1 VTTRSTTS
9 LPDARDDRSARDKW
23 LRPDRVGLVLFALL
37 VVFVFPSVGGAGQ
50 TKGQK
55 PPSSTALPTISGS
68 AVLGQ
73 NLTASTGGWS
83 GGVSSYAYQWLR
95 CDASGNNCSSLAGA
109 VSSSYTSVSGDVG
122 SRLRVSVTASNK
134 GGSSVATSN
143 PTATV
148 APAPVATP
156 PANTA
161 LPTIGG
167 SAVAGQTL
175 TASTGSWSGAPTSY
189 AYQWRRCDSAGAS
202 CANVTGATAAS
213 YAVASGDV
221 GFTLRVAVTAT
232 NAGGSTTAAS
242 NQTALVAAAPV
253 ATPPANSAL
262 PTIGGSAVVG
272 QTLTASTGTWSW
284 APTSYAYQWRRCD
297 SAGATCANIS
307 GAAAASYVLLSADAG
322 STLRVVVTATN
333 TAGSTSATSA
343 QTGVVASSTPPTSG
357 YPASFYT
364 GPAGTN
370 NILPPNG
377 SYPAKGAWIGEA
389 SGGGLTQTSSREL
402 YFGRKFNIVSLYAQ
416 NRCDPWPA
424 SLAADVA
431 AGYIPMVSWFPTPA
445 YADQIIAGQADS
457 CIRSFGNA
465 IGNQSGRVLVRPYWE
480 FNGGWQTFSK
490 NSDGTR
496 ATAAQ
501 EKQMW
506 QHTIDVLKTTTF
518 FSKASVVWSVSE
530 GYFNNGDAWN
540 NPTPY
545 PGDNYV
551 DWVASSGYNW
561 NKSTAWCGF
570 HAGWCTF
577 AEALTHG
584 RYAPAYTPMG
594 VEYTFRGKKPYLVP
608 ETGSQEDPLTAGR
621 KGQWMVAM
629 GNYVKTYMPG
639 LYALVYFDQAF
650 SGAAWNLDSSTSSMD
665 GFKSFAN
672 DPYFNIPTR

>member
-1 VTTRSTTS
+1 LASEIPHLGDAEERPASDERCKTEGEAARQIGGPDVTRFRTS
-9 LPDARDDRSARDKW
+9 VPDDRGNRSSRGKW
-23 LRPDRVGLVLFALL
+23 LGTDTAGLVLFALL
-37 VVFVFPSVGGAGQ
+37 AVFLFPSVGGAGNGNGASGQ

-55 PPSSTALPTISGS
+55 PPTSTALPTISGS
-68 AVLGQ
+68 AVVGQ
-73 NLTASTGGWS
+73 KLTASTGSWS

-95 CDASGNNCSSLAGA
+95 CDGSGSNCSALSGA
-109 VSSSYTSVSGDVG
+109 LSSSYVPVAGDVG
-122 SRLRVSVTASNK
+122 LSLRVSVIASNK
-134 GGSSVATSN
+134 AGSSVATSN
-143 PTATV
+143 PTSAV
-148 APAPVATP
+148 AAALVGTAPV
-156 PANTA
+156 NTA
-161 LPTIGG
+161 LPAI
-167 SAVAGQTL
+167 S
-175 TASTGSWSGAPTSY
+175 
-189 AYQWRRCDSAGAS
+189 
-202 CANVTGATAAS
+202 
-213 YAVASGDV
+213 
-221 GFTLRVAVTAT
+221 
-232 NAGGSTTAAS
+232 
-242 NQTALVAAAPV
+242 
-253 ATPPANSAL
+253 
-262 PTIGGSAVVG
+262 GSAVVG
-272 QTLTASTGTWSW
+272 QTLTASTGTWSG
-284 APTSYAYQWRRCD
+284 APTSYMYQWRRCD
-297 SAGATCANIS
+297 SAGANCANIS
-307 GAAAASYVLLSADAG
+307 GATANSYALQSADAG
-322 STLRVVVTATN
+322 ATLRVVVTATN

-343 QTGVVASSTPPTSG
+343 QTSVVAAGTPPPPPPSG
-357 YPASFYT
+357 YPAGFFT
-364 GPAGTN
+364 GPAGAN

-377 SYPAKGAWIGEA
+377 TYPAKGAWIGEA
-389 SGGGLTQTSSREL
+389 SGGGLTQTHSREQ

-424 SLAADVA
+424 ALADAVSQ
-431 AGYIPMVSWFPTPA
+431 GYIPMVSWFPTPA
-445 YADQIIAGQADS
+445 YADQIISGQADS

-465 IGNQSGRVLVRPYWE
+465 IANQSGRVLVRPYWE

-506 QHTIDVLKTTTF
+506 QHTIDVLKTTNF

-545 PGDNYV
+545 PGDSYV

-584 RYAPAYTPMG
+584 RYAPVYTPMG
-594 VEYTFRGKKPYLVP
+594 VEYSFRGKKPYLVG
-608 ETGSQEDPLTAGR
+608 ETGSQEDPYTAGR

-629 GNYVKTYMPG
+629 GSYIKTYMPG

>member
-1 VTTRSTTS
+1 VTTRFATS
-9 LPDARDDRSARDKW
+9 FPDDRIARSRRRNW
-23 LRPDRVGLVLFALL
+23 LILFALL

-55 PPSSTALPTISGS
+55 PPTSQALPAISGS
-68 AVLGQ
+68 AVVGQ
-73 NLTASTGGWS
+73 TLTASTGSWS

-95 CDASGNNCSSLAGA
+95 CDGSGNNCSSLAGA
-109 VSSSYTSVSGDVG
+109 ASASYAPVSGDVG
-122 SRLRVSVTASNK
+122 YALRVSVTASNK

-143 PTATV
+143 PTSAV
-148 APAPVATP
+148 APAPLMTA

-161 LPTIGG
+161 LPTISG
-167 SAVAGQTL
+167 SAVVGQTL
-175 TASTGSWSGAPTSY
+175 TASTGTWSGTPTSY

-202 CANVTGATAAS
+202 CANVSGATAAS

-232 NAGGSTTAAS
+232 NAGGSTSAAS

-253 ATPPANSAL
+253 GTAPANTAL
-262 PTIGGSAVVG
+262 PTISGSAVVG

-284 APTSYAYQWRRCD
+284 APTSYTYQWRRCD
-297 SAGATCANIS
+297 SAGANCANVG
-307 GAAAASYVLLSADAG
+307 GATNSYALQSADAG
-322 STLRVVVTATN
+322 STMRVVVTATN

-343 QTGVVASSTPPTSG
+343 QTGVVATGTPTTSG

-370 NILPPNG
+370 IILPPNG

-389 SGGGLTQTSSREL
+389 SGNGLTQTSSREL

-465 IGNQSGRVLVRPYWE
+465 IANQSGRVLVRPYWE

-506 QHTIDVLKTTTF
+506 QHTIDVLRTTGF

-530 GYFNNGDAWN
+530 GYYNNGDAWN

-545 PGDNYV
+545 PGDSYV

-594 VEYTFRGKKPYLVP
+594 VEYNFRGKKPYLVG
-608 ETGSQEDPLTAGR
+608 ETGSQEDPYTAGR
-621 KGQWMVAM
+621 KGQWMIAM
-629 GNYVKTYMPG
+629 GNYIKTYMPG

-672 DPYFNIPTR
+672 DPYFNIPTK

>member
-1 VTTRSTTS
+1 VTTRFQTS
-9 LPDARDDRSARDKW
+9 VSNSRA
-23 LRPDRVGLVLFALL
+23 GFVLFALL
-37 VVFVFPSVGGAGQ
+37 AVFLFPSVGGAG
-50 TKGQK
+50 TGNGKGQK
-55 PPSSTALPTISGS
+55 PPTSTALPTISGS

-73 NLTASTGGWS
+73 KLTASAGSWS

-95 CDASGNNCSSLAGA
+95 CDSSGNACSSLAGA
-109 VSSSYTSVSGDVG
+109 VSSSYAPASGDVG
-122 SRLRVSVTASNK
+122 YRLRVSVTASNK
-134 GGSSVATSN
+134 AGSSVATSN
-143 PTATV
+143 PTSTV
-148 APAPVATP
+148 APAPVVTA

-161 LPTIGG
+161 LPAISG
-167 SAVAGQTL
+167 SAVVGQTL
-175 TASTGSWSGAPTSY
+175 TASAGTWSGAPTSY
-189 AYQWRRCDSAGAS
+189 GYQWRRCDSAGAS
-202 CANVTGATAAS
+202 CANLSATTAS

-232 NAGGSTTAAS
+232 NSGGSTTVAS
-242 NQTALVAAAPV
+242 NQTALVGAAPV
-253 ATPPANSAL
+253 ATPPANTAL
-262 PTIGGSAVVG
+262 PTISGSAVVG
-272 QTLTASTGTWSW
+272 QTLTASNGTWSW
-284 APTSYAYQWRRCD
+284 APTSYTYQWRRCD
-297 SAGATCANIS
+297 SAGANCANVG
-307 GAAAASYVLLSADAG
+307 GATNSYALQSADAG

-343 QTGVVASSTPPTSG
+343 QTGVVATGTPTTSG
-357 YPASFYT
+357 YPASFYS

-389 SGGGLTQTSSREL
+389 SGNGLTQTSSREL

-431 AGYIPMVSWFPTPA
+431 AGYLPMVSWFPTPA

-465 IGNQSGRVLVRPYWE
+465 IANQSGRVLVRPYWE
-480 FNGGWQTFSK
+480 FNGGWQTYSK

-506 QHTIDVLKTTTF
+506 QHTIDVLRTTGF
-518 FSKASVVWSVSE
+518 FSKASVVWSVSG

-545 PGDNYV
+545 PGDSYV

-570 HAGWCTF
+570 HADWCTF
-577 AEALTHG
+577 AEAVTNG
-584 RYAPAYTPMG
+584 RYAPVYTPIG
-594 VEYTFRGKKPYLVP
+594 VEAAFRGKKPYLVG
-608 ETGSQEDPLTAGR
+608 ETGSQEDPLAAGR

-629 GNYVKTYMPG
+629 GNYIKTYMPG

>member
-1 VTTRSTTS
+1 VTTRFATS
-9 LPDARDDRSARDKW
+9 LPDDRTARSRQRNR
-23 LRPDRVGLVLFALL
+23 LILFALL
-37 VVFVFPSVGGAGQ
+37 LVFVFPSVGGAGQ

-55 PPSSTALPTISGS
+55 PPTLQALPAITGS
-68 AVLGQ
+68 AVVGQ
-73 NLTASTGGWS
+73 KLSASTGSWS

-95 CDASGNNCSSLAGA
+95 CDGSGNNCSSLAGA
-109 VSSSYTSVSGDVG
+109 VSASYLPVSGDVG
-122 SRLRVSVTASNK
+122 YALRVSVTASNK

-143 PTATV
+143 PTSVV

-161 LPTIGG
+161 LPAISG
-167 SAVAGQTL
+167 SAVVGQTL
-175 TASTGSWSGAPTSY
+175 TASTGTWSGAPTSY

-202 CANVTGATAAS
+202 CANLSGATAAS

-253 ATPPANSAL
+253 GTPPTNTAL
-262 PTIGGSAVVG
+262 PAISGSAVVG
-272 QTLTASTGTWSW
+272 QTLTASSGSWSW

-297 SAGATCANIS
+297 SAGANCANLS
-307 GAAAASYVLLSADAG
+307 GATANSYALQSADAG

-343 QTGVVASSTPPTSG
+343 QTGAVASNTPTSG

-465 IGNQSGRVLVRPYWE
+465 IANQSGRVLVRPYWE

-506 QHTIDVLKTTTF
+506 QHTIDVLRTTGF

-561 NKSTAWCGF
+561 DKSTAWCGF
-570 HAGWCTF
+570 HADWCSF

-594 VEYTFRGKKPYLVP
+594 VEATFRGKKPYLVG
-608 ETGSQEDPLTAGR
+608 ETGSVEDPNSAGR
-621 KGQWMVAM
+621 KGQWMIAM